1 MPHAYVAQFN
11 CKVEVEKGYINE
23 TLLNDEIC
31 EDKESLYYHSKS
43 EFSNRLMPHDQR

>member
-23 TLLNDEIC
+23 TLLNDEVC
-31 EDKESLYYHSKS
+31 EDKESPYHHSKP
-43 EFSNRLMPHDQR
+43 EFSHSI